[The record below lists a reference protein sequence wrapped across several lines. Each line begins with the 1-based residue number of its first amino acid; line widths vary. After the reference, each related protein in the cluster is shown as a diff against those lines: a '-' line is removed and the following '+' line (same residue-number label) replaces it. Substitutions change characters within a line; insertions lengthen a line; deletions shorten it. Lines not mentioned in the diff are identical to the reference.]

1 MIPAGRARRQVGLL
15 GLIALLFA
23 APVAADRL
31 HLESG
36 GVIDT
41 GTWWIEGDW
50 LFYESPAGDVGI
62 PRALVLRIE
71 AREVQSNGTPERR
84 PEQPP
89 QPRISSKDR
98 KRLSELMALAE
109 SALTS
114 RDFETAAAAYLDL
127 VQEVPSLSNARV
139 GYAVAE
145 IALGRDGLA
154 QSVILDGLHRDRDH
168 AGLNEILGDLRDREE
183 RVEDAL
189 QAWKRAFEIAPND
202 RLRGKLLKG
211 ERELHAGRDYD
222 LSHTPHFNLRYD
234 GELDRRLTAAI
245 SDFLE
250 EQYSELSHRFR
261 HAPPQPITVL
271 LYPALQ
277 FREVT
282 QTPEQVGGLYDG
294 KIRVPLG
301 GLTQIDDRARR
312 LLSHELTHAVVHSKT
327 RGQCPRWLHEGL
339 AQMSEGKR
347 TAQAHRGD
355 ISSRLAGDP
364 AAWEAEGFSYPVAL
378 ALTLHLEARG
388 GFDGLVWL
396 LDQLGEG
403 KSLAEVLRANY
414 GFDYDGLCHSLANT
428 LKAPES

>member
-1 MIPAGRARRQVGLL
+1 VTLPFRFPRRIAILGLL
-15 GLIALLFA
+15 GLLHAVPA
-23 APVAADRL
+23 AADRL

-36 GVIDT
+36 GTIDT
-41 GTWWIEGDW
+41 ASWWIEGDW
-50 LFYESPAGDVGI
+50 LYYESSAGDVGI

-71 AREVQSNGTPERR
+71 AREAPSDDAPDERPVSQPVRRLGPEDL
-84 PEQPP
+84 E
-89 QPRISSKDR
+89 
-98 KRLSELMALAE
+98 RLSRQLALAE
-109 SALTS
+109 SALVS
-114 RDFETAAAAYLDL
+114 RDFKTAAAGYLDT
-127 VQEVPSLSNARV
+127 VQEAPQLSDARV
-139 GYAVAE
+139 GYAVAQ

-154 QSVILDGLHRDRDH
+154 LPVILDGLHRDRDH

-189 QAWKRAFEIAPND
+189 EAWKRAFETSPND
-202 RLRGKLLKG
+202 RLRAKILKG

-234 GELDRRLTAAI
+234 DELDRRLTTSI

-250 EQYSELSHRFR
+250 EQYASLSHRFR

-271 LYPALQ
+271 LYPARQ

-282 QTPEQVGGLYDG
+282 QAPEQVGGLYDG

-301 GLTQIDDRARR
+301 GVTHLDDRGRR

-327 RGQCPRWLHEGL
+327 RGQCPRWLQEGL
-339 AQMSEGKR
+339 AQISEGKR
-347 TAQAHRGD
+347 TIRARRD
-355 ISSRLAGDP
+355 EIVSLLADDP
-364 AAWEAEGFSYPVAL
+364 GAWESRGFSYPVAL

-396 LDQLGEG
+396 LDQLADG
-403 KSLAEVLRANY
+403 KPLAEVLKVTY
-414 GFDYDGLCHSLANT
+414 GFDYDGLCRSLAET
-428 LKAPES
+428 LDEPAG